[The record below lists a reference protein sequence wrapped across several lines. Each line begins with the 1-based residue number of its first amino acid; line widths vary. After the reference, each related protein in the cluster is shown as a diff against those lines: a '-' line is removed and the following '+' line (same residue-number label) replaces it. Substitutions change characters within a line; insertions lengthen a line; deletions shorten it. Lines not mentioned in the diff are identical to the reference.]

1 VTPPHLGATQA
12 AQLGSQAAQ
21 AAGPLDHIHFRS
33 RAASQPLPGWVSIFS
48 SIARARHNMLH
59 GQICVLCS
67 LMSPVQD
74 APVQNALSPVALQGA
89 QKFSAEEVSAAISRE
104 FGHSLADHNQEG
116 SATSDEVHHPK

>member
-12 AQLGSQAAQ
+12 AQLESQAAQ

-59 GQICVLCS
+59 GQMC
-67 LMSPVQD
+67 VQD